1 MAYQIKY
8 RITSATKA
16 DVTSILNIYED
27 GYVGDII
34 EYPCVSMQMQYIP
47 RSDNAFEPIYVS
59 QLNVAIDVTDDVEN
73 MPDFT
78 TLDDRKYFVRLFSE
92 SNLDWQ
98 GWVLS
103 DNVQYLFSTGR
114 KQLAFNAIDGL
125 GMLERIPLDLP
136 TDYTLVDTDTLITF
150 ISNCLSKLQYPLT
163 YNIISGISFYAE
175 GMNNRDDNVAADPLN
190 QTYANYAT
198 FVNDNQEPT
207 NCLDVLTQ
215 IVKSFGARLFQ
226 SRGNFYIVP
235 LTQFAQDSYY
245 STVYLSNGTVFGG
258 FMQDLTG
265 NIEGFTNNT
274 SGLFFVDNSQ
284 FKIIRKGYNKI
295 RFNKVIEY
303 PSNYI
308 TNWDLKNYTVV
319 SPTEGNAYS
328 WIASRNG
335 GTIYIKSYPDRKF
348 NSWIMLAPP
357 TSPNYA
363 TVAPLNL
370 PNIGLNEVL
379 KINFDVVGLGTPAS
393 GPDALFLL
401 KVQINTATDDYYLN
415 WENKWVIATGSADEY
430 YYEAFD
436 GDNPRANVNIETPP
450 APASGD
456 LVVELIVNE
465 TTVSYWKTTVA
476 SIEANN
482 FHLVIVPF
490 FKEVTTES
498 FINDTEEYVLEIE
511 LPMGFNDVNDGFYSY
526 KGFLSDSTGAIL
538 KNWYRQE
545 FQDETYRSLSE
556 LVVKQYSNV
565 LNKNIINLDASFM
578 GMETTDGRF
587 CGAMMITASDT
598 DPSQIS
604 VSNKKYII
612 GNSTMDLPNDVISAT
627 LLDVNPDN
635 IETTMT
641 TIYDTNNLSTTETGY
656 GHFRSNGFLTK
667 EEAYAAPLTS
677 NIIYL
682 ENIGAPSIG
691 DVYYVNETLGTTF
704 NGASLWWKVMTTDTS
719 FRAFKISSSGVILEA
734 YG

>member
-16 DVTSILNIYED
+16 NVTSILNIYED

-47 RSDNAFEPIYVS
+47 RSDDAFEPIYAS
-59 QLNVAIDVTDDVEN
+59 LLNAIIDVTDDVSN

-114 KQLAFNAIDGL
+114 KELAFTAIDGL

-136 TDYTLVDTDTLITF
+136 SDYTLVANNTLIVF
-150 ISNCLSKLQYPLT
+150 ISSCLSKLQYPLT

-258 FMQDLTG
+258 FTQDLTG
-265 NIEGFTNNT
+265 NIEGFTGNT

-284 FKIIRKGYNKI
+284 FKLIRKGYNKI
-295 RFNKVIEY
+295 RFNKQIEY

-308 TNWDLKNYTVV
+308 TNWDLKNYTVI
-319 SPTEGNAYS
+319 SPTEGNAYAWS
-328 WIASRNG
+328 ENRNG
-335 GTIYIKSYPDRKF
+335 GFIFIKSYPNKKYNTF
-348 NSWIMLAPP
+348 YVEYGPSPYYASV
-357 TSPNYA
+357 SPNF
-363 TVAPLNL
+363 L
-370 PNIGLNEVL
+370 PKVNSSDIIKLT
-379 KINFDVVGLGTPAS
+379 FDVVAINAPAS
-393 GPDALFLL
+393 GPDALFILII
-401 KVQINTATDDYYLN
+401 KIDDGIGSVFLDDNKQWIDSAFNDHYYYLP
-415 WENKWVIATGSADEY
+415 
-430 YYEAFD
+430 F
-436 GDNPRANVNIETPP
+436 NPSDPKANVELTLP
-450 APASGD
+450 AAPISGD
-456 LVVELIVNE
+456 LTIELLVCADPAP
-465 TTVSYWKTTVA
+465 YWKSTVNT
-476 SIEANN
+476 IEASN
-482 FHLVIVPF
+482 FKLEVETY

-498 FINDTEEYVLEIE
+498 FISDSEEYVLDVD
-511 LPMGFNDVNDGFYSY
+511 LPLGFNDSNDGFFNY
-526 KGFLSDSTGAIL
+526 KGFLSDSTGATL

-612 GNSTMDLPNDVISAT
+612 GNSTIDLPNDVISAT
-627 LLDVNPDN
+627 LLDINPNN

-641 TIYDTNNLSTTETGY
+641 TIYDNNRLSTTPTGY
-656 GHFRSNGFLTK
+656 GHLRSNGFLTR

-677 NIIYL
+677 NILYL
-682 ENIGAPSIG
+682 QDIGVPDIG
-691 DVYYVNETLGTTF
+691 DVYYTDEALNNPF
-704 NGASLWWKVMTTDTS
+704 NGAALWWKVMTTDTS